1 MAMAGDD
8 TNGLGS
14 IDLRRLGAYLAE
26 WIPGL
31 GASPIMRKFSGGQS
45 NPTFL
50 IEDGH
55 RRYVLRRQP
64 PGLLLKS
71 AHAVDREFRV
81 MQALQGTGVPV
92 PRVLHLCLDPEV
104 IGSLFY
110 VMEFVEGRIFWA
122 PSLDEL
128 APQERGAI
136 YDRMGAVLAALHA
149 VDPAE
154 VGLADFGRPGSYF
167 ARQLARWTQ
176 QYRASET
183 EPRPDI
189 DRLIAWLEGALPADD
204 GRISIVHGDFRL
216 DNMIWAPDEPRILAI
231 IDWELSTLGHPFA
244 DLAYQCMQL
253 RLPHDGTFRGLGG
266 LDRAALGIP
275 SEQAYVSAYCERRGI
290 DAIGDWTFYLAF
302 SFFRMAAILQGVLK
316 RALDGNASNPQ
327 RALEMAQSIPVMA
340 RMAVELIGTA

>member
-1 MAMAGDD
+1 MASDEAQGMAG
-8 TNGLGS
+8 
-14 IDLRRLGAYLAE
+14 IDEQRLRDYLAAHL
-26 WIPGL
+26 PAFG
-31 GASPIMRKFSGGQS
+31 GAFALRKFSGGQS

-50 IEDGH
+50 VEDG
-55 RRYVLRRQP
+55 RRRLVLRRQP
-64 PGLLLKS
+64 PGVLLKS

-81 MQALQGTGVPV
+81 MQALQGTEVPV
-92 PRVLHLCLDPEV
+92 PRVLHLCQDPGV

-136 YDRMGAVLAALHA
+136 YDRMNAVLAALHA
-149 VDPAE
+149 VDPAQI
-154 VGLADFGRPGSYF
+154 GLADFGRPGSYF

-183 EPRPDI
+183 EPRPDV
-189 DRLIAWLEGALPADD
+189 DRVIAWLEGALPPDD
-204 GRISIVHGDFRL
+204 GRVSIVHGDFQL
-216 DNMIWAPDEPRILAI
+216 DNMIWATDAPRILAI

-266 LDRAALGIP
+266 LDRKALGIP
-275 SEQAYVSAYCERRGI
+275 SEAEYVAAYCRRRGLA
-290 DAIGDWTFYLAF
+290 AITDWSFFLAF

-327 RALEMAQSIPVMA
+327 RAFEMAQSIPVMA
-340 RMAVELIGTA
+340 RMAVNLIDERP